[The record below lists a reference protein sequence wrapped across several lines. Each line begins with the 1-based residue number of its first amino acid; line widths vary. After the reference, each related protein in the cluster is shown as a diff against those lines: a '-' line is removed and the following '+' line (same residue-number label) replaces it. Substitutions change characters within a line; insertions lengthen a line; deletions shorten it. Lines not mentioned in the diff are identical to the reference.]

1 MPMLANAHIASLGY
15 LWFKH
20 HIFPETQAL
29 VSKEVREREGRKK
42 QWIGDRR
49 EVRRSEVGKE
59 N

>member
-1 MPMLANAHIASLGY
+1 MLISRA
-15 LWFKH
+15 WFKH